1 MHEYGNE
8 TLTEISYLV
17 LLALYQPN
25 HGYGIMQFLNTHTEG
40 RVQPG
45 AGTLYGA
52 INQLEK
58 KGWISLISQENRRK
72 MYQVTGEGKRILQQ
86 EIQRLKENYLLGETI
101 LKETIEGG
109 AKYGKDGI

>member
-40 RVQPG
+40 RVKPG

-52 INQLEK
+52 INLLEK
-58 KGWISLISQENRRK
+58 KGWIVLLSKENRK
-72 MYQVTGEGKRILQQ
+72 KTYQITEEGKRILQQ
-86 EIQRLKENYLLGETI
+86 EIQRLKGNYQLGEAI
-101 LKETIEGG
+101 MNGG
-109 AKYGKDGI
+109 ADGEND

>member
-40 RVQPG
+40 RVKPG

-52 INQLEK
+52 INLLEK
-58 KGWISLISQENRRK
+58 KGWIALLSKENRK
-72 MYQVTGEGKRILQQ
+72 KTYQITEEGKRILQQ
-86 EIQRLKENYLLGETI
+86 EILRLKGNYQLGEAI
-101 LKETIEGG
+101 MNGG
-109 AKYGKDGI
+109 ADGEND